1 MTVFI
6 EVKSL
11 GGTTYIRAS
20 SVIAVQYVEPK
31 KCTLVLGTG
40 VTLPCAES
48 AKDVTDRIEAAIA
61 AQAGPADSN

>member
-1 MTVFI
+1 MVFI

-11 GGTTYIRAS
+11 AGSNYIRAS

-40 VTLPCAES
+40 VTLQCTEA
-48 AKDVTDRIEAAIA
+48 AKDVADRIEAAVA
-61 AQAGPADSN
+61 AEAAPSPSN